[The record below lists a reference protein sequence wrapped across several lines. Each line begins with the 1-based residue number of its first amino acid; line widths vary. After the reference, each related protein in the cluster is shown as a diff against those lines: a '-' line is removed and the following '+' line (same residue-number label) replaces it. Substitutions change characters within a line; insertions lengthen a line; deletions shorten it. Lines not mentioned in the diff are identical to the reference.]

1 MPELITNYIEPIL
14 AFITGGGLLSFLTM
28 KFTRKQAEAEAMKA
42 VQDVYQETIKDLRED
57 KELIKKE
64 NTDMRLQITELEKK
78 VKQNCIDIKELQS
91 YKCIVENCKERRI
104 E

>member
-28 KFTRKQAEAEAMKA
+28 KFTQKQAEAEAMKA

-78 VKQNCIDIKELQS
+78 VKQNCIDIKELQF

>member
-1 MPELITNYIEPIL
+1 METLL
-14 AFITGGGLLSFLTM
+14 AFITGGGLLSFATL
-28 KFTRKQAEAEAMKA
+28 KFTRKQAEANAMKA

-64 NTDMRLQITELEKK
+64 NSDMRLHILELEKK
-78 VKQNCIDIKELQS
+78 VQQNSIDIKSLQAF
-91 YKCIVENCKERRI
+91 KCVVTDCKERRQ

>member
-1 MPELITNYIEPIL
+1 MLELITNYIEPIL